1 MDELQALTEA
11 ATELVSN
18 QTGYAIKCQQ
28 KDDGTVEVVE
38 WGEGITPPSDSD
50 LAAKKAEQEKNVKAV
65 AKGLGVFV
73 KPLVLM
79 LLWNWLMPGL
89 FGLQTI
95 GYLKAFAMC
104 IITHILFK
112 NDESES

>member
-1 MDELQALTEA
+1 MTVYNLKTPAPEPSEA
-11 ATELVSN
+11 D
-18 QTGYAIKCQQ
+18 I
-28 KDDGTVEVVE
+28 
-38 WGEGITPPSDSD
+38 

-65 AKGLGVFV
+65 AKGIGVFV